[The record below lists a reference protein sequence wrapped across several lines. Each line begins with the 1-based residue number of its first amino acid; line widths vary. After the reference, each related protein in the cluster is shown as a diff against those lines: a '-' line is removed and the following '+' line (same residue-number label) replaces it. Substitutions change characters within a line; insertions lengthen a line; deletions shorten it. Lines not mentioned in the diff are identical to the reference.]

1 MHLLARTKKT
11 LPTKLKWLF
20 MKSLLLPHI
29 DYNLEIYG
37 NSRSINKIQTLLN
50 KILRLV
56 LNKRKI
62 SHINFEYKRKG
73 VLKVSDIQKSAI
85 LKQCIKRFTCKP
97 HLQNIFPLK
106 DHNRRNRNTFD
117 LELELRKPKRDK
129 YDRQYIY
136 QLPRLWNTELK
147 KYSHLK
153 LKKAVSE
160 FKKDTLNTY
169 KDEPCLVQNCFICN
183 Q

>member
-1 MHLLARTKKT
+1 MWIIHNPIKVNSVELEETSSFKLVGTFLDPDLNFNSHVNYVRQKMGLFMHLLARTKKT

-20 MKSLLLPHI
+20 MNSLLLPHI

-73 VLKVSDIQKSAI
+73 VLKVSDI
-85 LKQCIKRFTCKP
+85 
-97 HLQNIFPLK
+97 
-106 DHNRRNRNTFD
+106 
-117 LELELRKPKRDK
+117 
-129 YDRQYIY
+129 
-136 QLPRLWNTELK
+136 
-147 KYSHLK
+147 
-153 LKKAVSE
+153 
-160 FKKDTLNTY
+160 
-169 KDEPCLVQNCFICN
+169 
-183 Q
+183 